1 MYHYRLKLFFL
12 IIFISILSCDKKQN
26 LPTNNTKKLD
36 SIDIYLNKSKNNKI
50 SYEYRKS
57 NLEKAFY
64 KSKLIK
70 NKKKKIEKIKEISRE
85 YFILKDPENFKFYND
100 IVLNLSLS
108 IKDSLNIAE
117 SYFRNGIYYRDS
129 ANPILA
135 YDSFFISEKI
145 YSYLENSKNI
155 EPKFF
160 AYKHGKALLDL
171 GKILLNAKDYSESE
185 DLTIRAIKK
194 FNLSDN
200 QRYIPQSYTQL
211 GIIAKHLQRY
221 EDAIKYY
228 KKVIEYTKNTEKD
241 TLFKVIS
248 YNNIG
253 TTYKSK
259 KEYDKAIKYYKKA
272 LSYREFLKS
281 RPKRYARYIDNLGY
295 AKFLSNKDNDSA
307 FYLLNKAY
315 QIRDSINDLDG
326 LSTNSLHLAEY
337 YQHKSNSKLAKQ
349 YSKKTIQAA
358 TGTKD
363 NNELL
368 QAYDLLAQ
376 VSLPEEGRQ
385 YAMKYIKLSDS
396 LTKRDNLFRDKFA
409 RIRFESDNL
418 QKENEKKS
426 EEIEEKS
433 KEIQEVQNQN
443 TIYLLGMLLLV
454 TFIAFIIYFSRQRT
468 RYLAQQN
475 KIVEFQAAYET
486 ETRISKR
493 LHDELGNDIFQ
504 VMMQY
509 QNDPHD
515 PQITKKLNTAYNKAR
530 DISRENSEFEVDET
544 YTEELTDML
553 TNYTENH
560 SKLILRGIDKV
571 NWDTVDKNL
580 KITIYRVLQELMTNM
595 QKHSQADLVAI
606 VFKNEKNKLLIKY
619 SDNGIGIEQEDIK
632 SKNGLRNTEKRVQA
646 IQGNITFDSAKDKG
660 FKAEIKIPV

>member
-1 MYHYRLKLFFL
+1 MKLLRVIIFQLSALLFLMSCHREEKSSINNTPINHDIDQTKFEKKSIKEKKRYLGILYKEIKKLPNDSSKIRKIHVLTTAYYKLKDWENYKIKNEYALKL
-12 IIFISILSCDKKQN
+12 S
-26 LPTNNTKKLD
+26 
-36 SIDIYLNKSKNNKI
+36 
-50 SYEYRKS
+50 
-57 NLEKAFY
+57 
-64 KSKLIK
+64 
-70 NKKKKIEKIKEISRE
+70 KEIS
-85 YFILKDPENFKFYND
+85 
-100 IVLNLSLS
+100 
-108 IKDSLNIAE
+108 DSLKIAR
-117 SYFRNGIYYRDS
+117 SLGNLGVYYRTIQIDS
-129 ANPILA
+129 AYKN
-135 YDSFFISEKI
+135 FNNSEKI
-145 YSYLENSKNI
+145 YSSLEKNQNI
-155 EPKFF
+155 PPSDYAFN
-160 AYKHGKALLDL
+160 H
-171 GKILLNAKDYSESE
+171 GKILIDLAKLSRRVQDYNNSE
-185 DLTIRAIKK
+185 DQIIKAIKK
-194 FNLSDN
+194 FELSGNLEYLPLCYNTLGVISKELE
-200 QRYIPQSYTQL
+200 RYN
-211 GIIAKHLQRY
+211 
-221 EDAIKYY
+221 DATNYY
-228 KKVIEYTKNTEKD
+228 KKSREYAKNTSKD
-241 TLFKVIS
+241 TLYKTIS

-253 TTYKSK
+253 AIFKSQK
-259 KEYDKAIKYYKKA
+259 KYPKAIEYYKLA
-272 LSYREFLKS
+272 LNYRNFLEKK
-281 RPKRYARYIDNLGY
+281 PKRYARLLDNLGY
-295 AKFLSNKDNDSA
+295 AKFLANKNNDSA
-307 FYLLNKAY
+307 LFLLNRAY
-315 QIRDSINDLDG
+315 KIRDSINDNIG
-326 LSTNSLHLAEY
+326 LSTSYLHLAEY
-337 YQHKSNSKLAKQ
+337 YQYKQDYKRSEEFAKKAKETTT
-349 YSKKTIQAA
+349 SINENT
-358 TGTKD
+358 
-363 NNELL
+363 ELL
-368 QAYDLLAQ
+368 HAYDLLAQ
-376 VSLPEEGRQ
+376 VSSPEEGRQ

-418 QKENEKKS
+418 QKENEQKN
-426 EEIEEKS
+426 

-443 TIYLLGMLLLV
+443 TIYLLGMLLLI

-560 SKLILRGIDKV
+560 SKLILRGIDKI

>member
-1 MYHYRLKLFFL
+1 MKLLNRKILRICLLF
-12 IIFISILSCDKKQN
+12 IFISCNTSNNKLQNEETSSQLIYNLIENSNKKELSKGERALNLSNALNNVDKIDDSSIKVN
-26 LPTNNTKKLD
+26 MLLEIAKSYYYLNNYEQLKHVNERALKLSVFLKDSIGMARSYGYKAIPYRNKKLD
-36 SIDIYLNKSKNNKI
+36 SAYKYFYKASKIYNKLDKNNNI
-50 SYEYRKS
+50 DPSSY
-57 NLEKAFY
+57 AF
-64 KSKLIK
+64 
-70 NKKKKIEKIKEISRE
+70 
-85 YFILKDPENFKFYND
+85 D
-100 IVLNLSLS
+100 
-108 IKDSLNIAE
+108 
-117 SYFRNGIYYRDS
+117 
-129 ANPILA
+129 
-135 YDSFFISEKI
+135 
-145 YSYLENSKNI
+145 
-155 EPKFF
+155 
-160 AYKHGKALLDL
+160 HGRTLLDL
-171 GKILLNAKDYSESE
+171 AKLSRKVQDYSESE
-185 DLTIRAIKK
+185 AQTINAIKK
-194 FNLSDN
+194 FELSKDVT
-200 QRYIPQSYTQL
+200 YIPLSYNNL
-211 GIIAKHLQRY
+211 GLISKASGRY
-221 EDAIKYY
+221 NDAINYYLKAMKYAN
-228 KKVIEYTKNTEKD
+228 NTSKD
-241 TLFKVIS
+241 TLYRAIS
-248 YNNIG
+248 HHNIG
-253 TTYKSK
+253 TVYKSK
-259 KEYDKAIKYYKKA
+259 KKYDKAIEYFDKA
-272 LSYREFLKS
+272 LSYKRFLSTK
-281 RPKRYARYIDNLGY
+281 PKRYARYIDNLGY
-295 AKFLSNKDNDSA
+295 TKFLSNKGNDSV

-315 QIRDSINDLDG
+315 QIRDSINDVDG
-326 LSTNSLHLAEY
+326 LSTNSFHLAEY
-337 YQHKSNSKLAKQ
+337 YRFKGNLELSKEFAK
-349 YSKKTIQAA
+349 KAIQWA
-358 TGTKD
+358 TSIKD
-363 NNELL
+363 NTELL

-376 VSLPEEGRQ
+376 VSPPEEGRQ

-418 QKENEKKS
+418 QKENEQKNK
-426 EEIEEKS
+426 EIE
-433 KEIQEVQNQN
+433 EVQNQN

-560 SKLILRGIDKV
+560 SKLILRGIDKISW
-571 NWDTVDKNL
+571 NDVDKNL

-606 VFKNEKNKLLIKY
+606 VFKNEKKKLLIKY
-619 SDNGIGIEQEDIK
+619 SDNGVGIEQEDIK